1 MVPPMSQSI
10 IARYVNPWKYRR
22 EQEEL
27 QRVASLRR
35 RDGDECR
42 RCRRPV
48 RFDLT
53 TGHDLGPR
61 VEQMLPTPAA
71 EPPGLDNL
79 CLTHRRCN
87 AEGLDVT
94 REVVERV
101 KRKNEAELFAKSR
114 KRA

>member
-1 MVPPMSQSI
+1 MSSPI
-10 IARYVNPWKYRR
+10 IAQYVNPWKYRR
-22 EQEEL
+22 EQQEL
-27 QRVASLRR
+27 QRVVAMRQ

-42 RCRRPV
+42 RCRRPI

-53 TGHDLGPR
+53 SGHDLGPKIEE
-61 VEQMLPTPAA
+61 VLPTDA
-71 EPPGLDNL
+71 EAPELANL

-87 AEGLDVT
+87 AESADVT